1 MAKRAGQAAL
11 IEMTRLR
18 PEEAAALAELARTTG
33 RSEED
38 LAHEA
43 LAEYL
48 AAQRWRVEAIKK
60 GMAEADAGLVVSDD
74 EMRAWAESLGT
85 EEQRPLP
92 RAGRPG

>member
-1 MAKRAGQAAL
+1 
-11 IEMTRLR
+11 MTRLR
-18 PEEAAALAELARTTG
+18 PEEAAALADLARTTG

-60 GMAEADAGLVVSDD
+60 GMAEAEAGLVVSDD
-74 EMRAWAESLGT
+74 EVRAWAESLGT
-85 EEQRPLP
+85 DQQRPLP
-92 RAGRPG
+92 RARRSG